1 MVKSRHFLMW
11 HKRSNQC
18 FAFHSAHCNVTMSQ
32 ETLKGHF
39 KLVCVNVLQ
48 YCLLCGGVSIRYV
61 DSLLL
66 YPATVQQ
73 TNMES
78 QVGDHVQIDV
88 FVFVSNSKKYLSYIA
103 KCFCPKLQNVPLA
116 PSPCSV
122 NKHWVSWWSP
132 LFGQKN
138 ILASHLD
145 DHSAVLD
152 FSHSILIVK
161 QINMVFQQGLG

>member
-1 MVKSRHFLMW
+1 
-11 HKRSNQC
+11 
-18 FAFHSAHCNVTMSQ
+18 MSQ
-32 ETLKGHF
+32 ETCTQGTFETCLCECIC
-39 KLVCVNVLQ
+39 L
-48 YCLLCGGVSIRYV
+48 YCLLCGGVSIRCV

-73 TNMES
+73 TNRES

-122 NKHWVSWWSP
+122 NKHWVSRRSP
-132 LFGQKN
+132 LFRQKN
-138 ILASHLD
+138 ILASHLV

-152 FSHSILIVK
+152 LFHSILIVGK
-161 QINMVFQQGLG
+161 QTWCSNRVWAGHWRPPRIHKALNFVQHNRGHILM

>member
-1 MVKSRHFLMW
+1 MLFT
-11 HKRSNQC
+11 QPI
-18 FAFHSAHCNVTMSQ
+18 AMSQ
-32 ETLKGHF
+32 CHKKHSKDILNLF
-39 KLVCVNVLQ
+39 VWMYCNIVCF
-48 YCLLCGGVSIRYV
+48 VSIRYV

-78 QVGDHVQIDV
+78 QVGDHVQKDF

-132 LFGQKN
+132 LFRQKN
-138 ILASHLD
+138 ILASHLV

-152 FSHSILIVK
+152 FSRSILIVK
-161 QINMVFQQGLG
+161 QINMVFQQGLGWTLKATKDTQSFELGPTQ